1 VHRRTPSA
9 TSPGRH
15 SPYRSSPPAAALG
28 HLLHTFELAI
38 VLETHA
44 ASRAAARLDR
54 DRDLRHVHAALDQLS
69 CPAMPPRPVTWVA
82 LEIQFHRALNDQ
94 GGNLVLSSL
103 AERTLRDGL
112 SACPIPSGEVLS
124 ILQSHHR
131 EILRRVEANAA
142 DAAAHHTRAHMLWL
156 RDVLVDAARGATP
169 TRVRLH
175 P

>member
-1 VHRRTPSA
+1 MDLLGRNAKLPRHLDQLGTETRR
-9 TSPGRH
+9 
-15 SPYRSSPPAAALG
+15 PADVNVTRDDVG
-28 HLLHTFELAI
+28 HEVAQLSCTQA
-38 VLETHA
+38 
-44 ASRAAARLDR
+44 
-54 DRDLRHVHAALDQLS
+54 DLVPRPDKFVHAAATVL
-69 CPAMPPRPVTWVA
+69 
-82 LEIQFHRALNDQ
+82 DQ